1 MFISLMA
8 LVLCFLLMFFMIR
21 GVNRLYIDSTIT
33 KRRRQKIRRQI
44 IKSKSFIDWLLLKE
58 HRSVLPKSRIV
69 WYFLNF
75 LLFVISFITIVLFHL
90 FGKAEIANSIPWTYF
105 VINAVWCIAAKM
117 NLLWRC
123 VKQNTLLWLFWR
135 SYEVFDGITKAPL
148 CKG

>member
-1 MFISLMA
+1 M
-8 LVLCFLLMFFMIR
+8 
-21 GVNRLYIDSTIT
+21 LYIDSTIT
-33 KRRRQKIRRQI
+33 KRRRHKIRRQI

-117 NLLWRC
+117 NLL
-123 VKQNTLLWLFWR
+123 
-135 SYEVFDGITKAPL
+135 
-148 CKG
+148 